1 MEKSLPYHELHLFK
15 KQYEQNT
22 HLRTV
27 FLDCQVLEKLSSVA
41 LLCLSL
47 VGSGLLF
54 NLRLKVTPRLRLS
67 RCVDIETWTQY
78 SMLLFNFFSGDNSD
92 NSRHIN

>member
-1 MEKSLPYHELHLFK
+1 M
-15 KQYEQNT
+15 
-22 HLRTV
+22 
-27 FLDCQVLEKLSSVA
+27 LEKLSSVA

-78 SMLLFNFFSGDNSD
+78 SMLLFNFFSGDTVIIQGTLIRFCLMLFRKIKCNYVLE
-92 NSRHIN
+92 